1 MSYSVV
7 RAEELP
13 FERRDGYEGDER
25 TVAALSELLGF
36 KHSRANVWNLPPGN
50 HGKRH
55 RDLVQEETF
64 VVLRGTLTM
73 YLGEPSERVE
83 LPQGSV
89 VLVQPGTA
97 LQLRNEGDEDAT
109 VYAYGAPPERGQGE
123 FLDDAF

>member
-7 RAEELP
+7 RADELP
-13 FERRDGYEGDER
+13 YERRDAHPGDER

-36 KHSRANVWNLPPGN
+36 KHSRANVWHLPPGN
-50 HGKRH
+50 KGKRH

-64 VVLRGTLTM
+64 VVLDGTLTI
-73 YLGEPSERVE
+73 YLGEPPERVE
-83 LPQGSV
+83 LPRGSV

-97 LQLRNEGDEDAT
+97 LQLRNEGDEDVT

-123 FLDDAF
+123 FLEDAF

>member
-7 RAEELP
+7 RADELP
-13 FERRDGYEGDER
+13 YERRDTYPGYER

-36 KHSRANVWNLPPGN
+36 KHSRANVWHLPPGN
-50 HGKRH
+50 KGKRH

-64 VVLRGTLTM
+64 VVLDGRLTM
-73 YLGEPSERVE
+73 YLGEPPERVE
-83 LPQGSV
+83 LPRGSV

-97 LQLRNEGDEDAT
+97 LQLRNESDEDVT